1 MQGELLQVKHY
12 QVGVRSVTTRLVK
25 PHAVHSASLAHFS
38 AGAIIMFG
46 GLPMSGMDHSATVEQ
61 AEELVQLCR
70 QGRLYQLDKCRK
82 ASGVA
87 P

>member
-1 MQGELLQVKHY
+1 ME
-12 QVGVRSVTTRLVK
+12 RSNGTQFG
-25 PHAVHSASLAHFS
+25 AA
-38 AGAIIMFG
+38 AGALRSLFSG
-46 GLPMSGMDHSATVEQ
+46 GVPMSGMDHSATVEQ

-70 QGRLYQLDKCRK
+70 QGRLYQLDKSRK

>member
-1 MQGELLQVKHY
+1 
-12 QVGVRSVTTRLVK
+12 
-25 PHAVHSASLAHFS
+25 
-38 AGAIIMFG
+38 
-46 GLPMSGMDHSATVEQ
+46 MSGMDHSATVEQ